1 MNRRTLEDIVEIDAA
16 RAFRESG
23 FSFGTYLNRTLH
35 DWLRVLTTRASVL
48 VPMFFIL
55 DTFIVPNDVL
65 LQIGLFRLVST
76 AILIVQYLIIKQTP
90 PGRMSYV
97 HAYLVS
103 LNVGGAI
110 ALMTV
115 ILGGFDS
122 PYYAG
127 LNLVIIGVNLLLP
140 WRAAHSVANSII
152 VIGMYVGF
160 NLAAGLPFQTESLL
174 NNLFF
179 LVATATIAISINH
192 VKYNQVAKEFSLM
205 AQLSDARDAL
215 WSEMELAK
223 RIQTAL
229 LPDGKRLAGWEIAA
243 KTIPTKQVGGD
254 YYDIIETD
262 GGRQWV
268 SMGDVS
274 GHGVDS
280 GLVMMMA
287 QTSIY
292 SIVNDA
298 PDPSPSTILSSVNR
312 AIRENIE
319 RLGSD
324 HYMTVSLLHLEETAF
339 TVAGRHQ
346 DLILY
351 RDGANRTEVVP
362 TRGTWL
368 GIAEDISGFLEDTA
382 VSVAPGDTILLF
394 TDGVTEATSR
404 AGELFGQNRL
414 ERLLK
419 QHADLTPSKLVQRIV
434 AEVEGFQEEQSDDIT
449 VVVLRKL

>member
-1 MNRRTLEDIVEIDAA
+1 M
-16 RAFRESG
+16 
-23 FSFGTYLNRTLH
+23 
-35 DWLRVLTTRASVL
+35 
-48 VPMFFIL
+48 
-55 DTFIVPNDVL
+55 
-65 LQIGLFRLVST
+65 
-76 AILIVQYLIIKQTP
+76 
-90 PGRMSYV
+90 
-97 HAYLVS
+97 
-103 LNVGGAI
+103 
-110 ALMTV
+110 
-115 ILGGFDS
+115 
-122 PYYAG
+122 
-127 LNLVIIGVNLLLP
+127 
-140 WRAAHSVANSII
+140 HSVANCAI

-160 NLAAGLPFQTESLL
+160 NVSAGMQFTIENLL

-192 VKYNQVAKEFSLM
+192 VKYKQVKKEFSLM

-229 LPDGKRLAGWEIAA
+229 LPDDTRLPGWEIAA
-243 KTIPTKQVGGD
+243 TTIPTKQVGGD

-262 GGRQWV
+262 SGRQWV

-298 PDPSPSTILSSVNR
+298 GGNSPSSILASVNR

-324 HYMTVSLLHLEETAF
+324 HYMTLSLLHLEDSTF

-346 DLILY
+346 DLLLY
-351 RDGANRTEVVP
+351 RDGENRTEVVP

-368 GIAEDISGFLEDTA
+368 GIAEDISGFLEDTK
-382 VSVAPGDTILLF
+382 VSVARGDTILLF
-394 TDGVTEATSR
+394 TDGVTEATSSD
-404 AGELFGQNRL
+404 GELFGQSRL
-414 ERLLK
+414 EAMLQ
-419 QHADLTPSKLVQRIV
+419 QHADLTPSKLCQRIV
-434 AEVEGFQEEQSDDIT
+434 AEVESFQEEQSDDIT
-449 VVVLRKL
+449 VVILRKL